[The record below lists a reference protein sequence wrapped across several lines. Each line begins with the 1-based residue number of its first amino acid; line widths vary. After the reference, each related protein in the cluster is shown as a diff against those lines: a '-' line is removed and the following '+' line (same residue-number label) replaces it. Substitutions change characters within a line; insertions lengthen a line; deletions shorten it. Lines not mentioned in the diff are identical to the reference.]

1 MYTALK
7 MILSLILTVSMQGA
21 ISDATEVTPEQAAA
35 EFLDGVSVMQEET
48 MSRYADNSYVNFLM
62 NVEGDEKTVERMQKA
77 LLKNFSYKI
86 VGTEERGDAAVA
98 KVDIENC
105 KFSGVLDDYEEESY
119 EYVTGN
125 LYDEDITD
133 KEKLAE
139 KCLDIYVS
147 EIESR
152 AEKGK
157 TKASTIYIPM
167 RSDGYN
173 GWNIDLD
180 DEIMKKILGN
190 LSVPGELLK
199 QDAK

>member
-1 MYTALK
+1 
-7 MILSLILTVSMQGA
+7 MI
-21 ISDATEVTPEQAAA
+21 
-35 EFLDGVSVMQEET
+35 
-48 MSRYADNSYVNFLM
+48 
-62 NVEGDEKTVERMQKA
+62 
-77 LLKNFSYKI
+77 
-86 VGTEERGDAAVA
+86 
-98 KVDIENC
+98 
-105 KFSGVLDDYEEESY
+105 Y

-133 KEKLAE
+133 KKKLAE

-157 TKASTIYIPM
+157 TKTSTIYIPM

-190 LSVPGELLK
+190 LSVPGDLLK